1 MGKDKRGVLRGKCLK
16 CEECDEYETTVTASI
31 LCEYCGHSPVEHEPI
46 SSEEET
52 LPAKKPRLE
61 PIQEELE
68 TDFSCE
74 GEGQTESI
82 VNQPVSVSTSA
93 SLNLGDV
100 KPRLEPIQEE
110 LETDLSCEGEG
121 QTESIVNQPVSVSTS
136 ASLNLED
143 VFPAQ
148 NTSTMPSKP
157 SATKNHTPSS
167 PHHDITEE
175 HVELVEVVDV
185 DTELES
191 QQLKVNELAK
201 KEPGVAFNIKRRQ
214 GKLFAEC
221 NVCSS
226 EVAVGQANQDLS
238 LLKLRII
245 TSRHKLNVAISRSR
259 SSEIPTEIQG
269 LRNQIEG
276 KFPKVFHFQGEEVL
290 CRSCNTSFAISQRSL
305 LFNLKQHVEG
315 RSHQQKASCVGSMAD
330 IASFFHKTA
339 RTQDNSK

>member
-16 CEECDEYETTVTASI
+16 CEECDEYETTVTGSI
-31 LCEYCGHSPVEHEPI
+31 LCESCGHRPVEHEPI
-46 SSEEET
+46 TSEEET
-52 LPAKKPRLE
+52 LPAK
-61 PIQEELE
+61 
-68 TDFSCE
+68 
-74 GEGQTESI
+74 
-82 VNQPVSVSTSA
+82 
-93 SLNLGDV
+93 

-121 QTESIVNQPVSVSTS
+121 QTESIVNKPVSVSTS
-136 ASLNLED
+136 ASLNLGD
-143 VFPAQ
+143 VFPAE
-148 NTSTMPSKP
+148 NTSTRPSKP
-157 SATKNHTPSS
+157 SATKNDTPSS

-175 HVELVEVVDV
+175 HVEVVEVVDV

-191 QQLKVNELAK
+191 QQLKANELAK
-201 KEPGVAFNIKRRQ
+201 KEPGVAFNIKRRE

-226 EVAVGQANQDLS
+226 EVAVGQAKQNLS
-238 LLKLRII
+238 LLKLHII

-315 RSHQQKASCVGSMAD
+315 RSHQQKASRVGSMAG

-339 RTQDNSK
+339 RTQDNSKI

>member
-16 CEECDEYETTVTASI
+16 CEECDEYETTVTGSI
-31 LCEYCGHSPVEHEPI
+31 LCESCGHRPVEHEPI
-46 SSEEET
+46 TSEEET
-52 LPAKKPRLE
+52 LPAK
-61 PIQEELE
+61 
-68 TDFSCE
+68 
-74 GEGQTESI
+74 
-82 VNQPVSVSTSA
+82 
-93 SLNLGDV
+93 

-121 QTESIVNQPVSVSTS
+121 QTESIVNKPVSVSTS
-136 ASLNLED
+136 ASLNLVD
-143 VFPAQ
+143 VFPAE
-148 NTSTMPSKP
+148 NTSTRPSQP
-157 SATKNHTPSS
+157 SATKNDTPSS

-175 HVELVEVVDV
+175 HVEVVEEVDV

-191 QQLKVNELAK
+191 QQLKANELAK
-201 KEPGVAFNIKRRQ
+201 KEPGVAFNIKRRE

-226 EVAVGQANQDLS
+226 EVAVGQANQNLS
-238 LLKLRII
+238 LLKLHII

-315 RSHQQKASCVGSMAD
+315 RSHQQKASRVGSMAD

>member
-16 CEECDEYETTVTASI
+16 CEECDEYETTVTGSI
-31 LCEYCGHSPVEHEPI
+31 LCEYCGHRPVEHEAI
-46 SSEEET
+46 TSEEET
-52 LPAKKPRLE
+52 LPAK
-61 PIQEELE
+61 
-68 TDFSCE
+68 
-74 GEGQTESI
+74 
-82 VNQPVSVSTSA
+82 
-93 SLNLGDV
+93 

-121 QTESIVNQPVSVSTS
+121 QTESIVNKPVSVSTS
-136 ASLNLED
+136 ASLNLGD
-143 VFPAQ
+143 VFPAE
-148 NTSTMPSKP
+148 NTSTRPSKP
-157 SATKNHTPSS
+157 SATKNDTPSS
-167 PHHDITEE
+167 PHHDITKE
-175 HVELVEVVDV
+175 HVEVVEVVDV

-191 QQLKVNELAK
+191 QQLKANELAK

-226 EVAVGQANQDLS
+226 EVAVGQANQNLS
-238 LLKLRII
+238 LLKLHII

-290 CRSCNTSFAISQRSL
+290 CRSCNTSFAICQRSL

-315 RSHQQKASCVGSMAD
+315 RSHQQKASRVGSMAD
-330 IASFFHKTA
+330 IASFFP
-339 RTQDNSK
+339 

>member
-31 LCEYCGHSPVEHEPI
+31 LCEYCGHRPVEHEPI
-46 SSEEET
+46 TSEEET
-52 LPAKKPRLE
+52 LPAK
-61 PIQEELE
+61 
-68 TDFSCE
+68 
-74 GEGQTESI
+74 
-82 VNQPVSVSTSA
+82 
-93 SLNLGDV
+93 

-121 QTESIVNQPVSVSTS
+121 QTESIVNTPDSVSTS
-136 ASLNLED
+136 ASLNLSD
-143 VFPAQ
+143 VFPAE
-148 NTSTMPSKP
+148 NTSTKP
-157 SATKNHTPSS
+157 SATTNHTPSS

-175 HVELVEVVDV
+175 HVEVIEVVDV

-191 QQLKVNELAK
+191 QQLKANELAK

-226 EVAVGQANQDLS
+226 EVTVGQANQDLS
-238 LLKLRII
+238 LFKLHII

-259 SSEIPTEIQG
+259 GSEIPTEIQG

-276 KFPKVFHFQGEEVL
+276 KFPKVFRFQGEEVL

-315 RSHQQKASCVGSMAD
+315 RSHQQKASRVGSMAD

-339 RTQDNSK
+339 RTQDDSK

>member
-1 MGKDKRGVLRGKCLK
+1 M
-16 CEECDEYETTVTASI
+16 
-31 LCEYCGHSPVEHEPI
+31 
-46 SSEEET
+46 
-52 LPAKKPRLE
+52 
-61 PIQEELE
+61 
-68 TDFSCE
+68 
-74 GEGQTESI
+74 
-82 VNQPVSVSTSA
+82 
-93 SLNLGDV
+93 
-100 KPRLEPIQEE
+100 
-110 LETDLSCEGEG
+110 
-121 QTESIVNQPVSVSTS
+121 
-136 ASLNLED
+136 
-143 VFPAQ
+143 
-148 NTSTMPSKP
+148 
-157 SATKNHTPSS
+157 
-167 PHHDITEE
+167 
-175 HVELVEVVDV
+175 

-191 QQLKVNELAK
+191 QQLKANELAK

-226 EVAVGQANQDLS
+226 EVAVGQANQNLS
-238 LLKLRII
+238 LLKLHII

-290 CRSCNTSFAISQRSL
+290 CRYCNTSFAISQRSL

-315 RSHQQKASCVGSMAD
+315 RSHQQKASRVGSMAD

>member
-1 MGKDKRGVLRGKCLK
+1 MGKDKTGVLRGKCLK

-31 LCEYCGHSPVEHEPI
+31 LCEYCGHRPVEHESI
-46 SSEEET
+46 TSEDET

-68 TDFSCE
+68 IDLSCE
-74 GEGQTESI
+74 LEGQTESI
-82 VNQPVSVSTSA
+82 VNKPGSVSTSA

-100 KPRLEPIQEE
+100 
-110 LETDLSCEGEG
+110 
-121 QTESIVNQPVSVSTS
+121 
-136 ASLNLED
+136 
-143 VFPAQ
+143 FPAE
-148 NTSTMPSKP
+148 NTSTRPSKP
-157 SATKNHTPSS
+157 SATKNHTPS

-175 HVELVEVVDV
+175 HVEVVEVVDV

-191 QQLKVNELAK
+191 QQLKANELAK

-238 LLKLRII
+238 LLKLHII

-290 CRSCNTSFAISQRSL
+290 CRSCNTSLAISQRSL

-315 RSHQQKASCVGSMAD
+315 RSHQQKASRVGSMAD

>member
-1 MGKDKRGVLRGKCLK
+1 MRGKCLK
-16 CEECDEYETTVTASI
+16 CEECDEYETTVTGSI
-31 LCEYCGHSPVEHEPI
+31 LCESCGHRPVEHEPI
-46 SSEEET
+46 TSEEET
-52 LPAKKPRLE
+52 LPAK
-61 PIQEELE
+61 
-68 TDFSCE
+68 
-74 GEGQTESI
+74 
-82 VNQPVSVSTSA
+82 
-93 SLNLGDV
+93 

-121 QTESIVNQPVSVSTS
+121 QTESIVNKPVSVSTS
-136 ASLNLED
+136 ASLNLVD
-143 VFPAQ
+143 VFPAE
-148 NTSTMPSKP
+148 NTSTRPSQP
-157 SATKNHTPSS
+157 SATKNDTPSS

-175 HVELVEVVDV
+175 HVEVVEEVDV

-191 QQLKVNELAK
+191 QQLKANELAK

-226 EVAVGQANQDLS
+226 EVAVGQANQNLS
-238 LLKLRII
+238 LLKLHII

-290 CRSCNTSFAISQRSL
+290 CRYCNTSFAISQRSL

-315 RSHQQKASCVGSMAD
+315 RSHQQKASRVGSMAN
-330 IASFFHKTA
+330 IASFFP
-339 RTQDNSK
+339 

>member
-16 CEECDEYETTVTASI
+16 CEECDEYETTVTGSI
-31 LCEYCGHSPVEHEPI
+31 LCEYCGHRPVEHEAI
-46 SSEEET
+46 TSEEET
-52 LPAKKPRLE
+52 LPAK
-61 PIQEELE
+61 
-68 TDFSCE
+68 
-74 GEGQTESI
+74 
-82 VNQPVSVSTSA
+82 
-93 SLNLGDV
+93 

-121 QTESIVNQPVSVSTS
+121 QTESIVNKPVSVSTS
-136 ASLNLED
+136 ASLNLVD
-143 VFPAQ
+143 VFPAE
-148 NTSTMPSKP
+148 NTSTRPSQP
-157 SATKNHTPSS
+157 SATKNDTPSS

-175 HVELVEVVDV
+175 HVEVVEEVDV

-191 QQLKVNELAK
+191 QQLKANELAK
-201 KEPGVAFNIKRRQ
+201 KEPGVAFNIKRRE

-226 EVAVGQANQDLS
+226 EVAVGQANQNLS
-238 LLKLRII
+238 LLKLHII

-290 CRSCNTSFAISQRSL
+290 CRYCNTSFAISQRSL

-315 RSHQQKASCVGSMAD
+315 RSHQQKASRVGSMAN
-330 IASFFHKTA
+330 IASFFP
-339 RTQDNSK
+339 

>member
-16 CEECDEYETTVTASI
+16 CEECDEYETTVTGSI
-31 LCEYCGHSPVEHEPI
+31 LCESCGHRPVEHEPI
-46 SSEEET
+46 TSEEET
-52 LPAKKPRLE
+52 LPAK
-61 PIQEELE
+61 
-68 TDFSCE
+68 
-74 GEGQTESI
+74 
-82 VNQPVSVSTSA
+82 
-93 SLNLGDV
+93 

-121 QTESIVNQPVSVSTS
+121 QTESIVNKPVSVSTS
-136 ASLNLED
+136 ASLNLGD
-143 VFPAQ
+143 VFPAE
-148 NTSTMPSKP
+148 NTSTRPSKP
-157 SATKNHTPSS
+157 SATKNDTPSS
-167 PHHDITEE
+167 LHHDITEE
-175 HVELVEVVDV
+175 HVEVVEVVDV

-191 QQLKVNELAK
+191 QQLKANELAK
-201 KEPGVAFNIKRRQ
+201 KEPGVAFNIKRRE

-226 EVAVGQANQDLS
+226 EVAVGQANQNLS
-238 LLKLRII
+238 LLKLHII

-315 RSHQQKASCVGSMAD
+315 RSHQQKASRVGSMAD

>member
-1 MGKDKRGVLRGKCLK
+1 MDTELESQQLK
-16 CEECDEYETTVTASI
+16 ANE
-31 LCEYCGHSPVEHEPI
+31 L
-46 SSEEET
+46 
-52 LPAKKPRLE
+52 AKKE
-61 PIQEELE
+61 P
-68 TDFSCE
+68 
-74 GEGQTESI
+74 G
-82 VNQPVSVSTSA
+82 V
-93 SLNLGDV
+93 
-100 KPRLEPIQEE
+100 
-110 LETDLSCEGEG
+110 
-121 QTESIVNQPVSVSTS
+121 
-136 ASLNLED
+136 
-143 VFPAQ
+143 
-148 NTSTMPSKP
+148 
-157 SATKNHTPSS
+157 
-167 PHHDITEE
+167 EE
-175 HVELVEVVDV
+175 HVEVVEVVDV

-191 QQLKVNELAK
+191 QQLKANELAKKEPGVEEHVEVVEVVDVDTELESQQLKANELAK

-226 EVAVGQANQDLS
+226 EVAVGQANQNLS
-238 LLKLRII
+238 LLKLHII

-315 RSHQQKASCVGSMAD
+315 RSHQQKASRVGSMAD

>member
-16 CEECDEYETTVTASI
+16 CEECDEYETTVTGSI
-31 LCEYCGHSPVEHEPI
+31 LCESCGHRPVEHEPI
-46 SSEEET
+46 TSEEET
-52 LPAKKPRLE
+52 LPAK
-61 PIQEELE
+61 
-68 TDFSCE
+68 
-74 GEGQTESI
+74 
-82 VNQPVSVSTSA
+82 
-93 SLNLGDV
+93 

-121 QTESIVNQPVSVSTS
+121 QTESIVNKPVSVSTS
-136 ASLNLED
+136 ASLNLGD
-143 VFPAQ
+143 VFPAE
-148 NTSTMPSKP
+148 NTSTRPSKP
-157 SATKNHTPSS
+157 SATKNDTPSS

-175 HVELVEVVDV
+175 HVEVVEVVDV

-191 QQLKVNELAK
+191 QQLKANELAK
-201 KEPGVAFNIKRRQ
+201 KKPGVAFNIKRRE

-226 EVAVGQANQDLS
+226 EVAVGQAKQNLS
-238 LLKLRII
+238 LLKLHII

-315 RSHQQKASCVGSMAD
+315 RSHQQKASRVGSMAD

-339 RTQDNSK
+339 RTQDNSKI

>member
-16 CEECDEYETTVTASI
+16 CEECDEYETTVTSSI
-31 LCEYCGHSPVEHEPI
+31 LCEYCGHRPVEHEPI
-46 SSEEET
+46 TSEEET
-52 LPAKKPRLE
+52 LPAK
-61 PIQEELE
+61 
-68 TDFSCE
+68 
-74 GEGQTESI
+74 
-82 VNQPVSVSTSA
+82 
-93 SLNLGDV
+93 

-121 QTESIVNQPVSVSTS
+121 QTESIVNKPGSVLTS
-136 ASLNLED
+136 ASLNLGD
-143 VFPAQ
+143 VFPAE
-148 NTSTMPSKP
+148 NTSTRPSKP

-167 PHHDITEE
+167 PRHDITEE
-175 HVELVEVVDV
+175 HVEVVELVDV

-191 QQLKVNELAK
+191 QQLKANELAK
-201 KEPGVAFNIKRRQ
+201 KEPGVAFNIKKRQ

-221 NVCSS
+221 NMCSS
-226 EVAVGQANQDLS
+226 EVVVGQANQDLS
-238 LLKLRII
+238 LLKLHII

-315 RSHQQKASCVGSMAD
+315 RSHQQKASRVGSMAD